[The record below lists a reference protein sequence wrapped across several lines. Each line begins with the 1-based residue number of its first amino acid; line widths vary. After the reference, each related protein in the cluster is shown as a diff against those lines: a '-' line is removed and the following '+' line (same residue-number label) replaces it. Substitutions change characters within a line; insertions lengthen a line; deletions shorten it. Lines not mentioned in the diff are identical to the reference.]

1 VALIKTFE
9 NDVITSNNVQMKE
22 PERQEIRDL
31 MSEFLKNGGQIV
43 EVPPYVNAENIEA
56 YRPITQQEEMA
67 VKLRCGLKANCN
79 MTIVYRPQDR
89 MWQATLG
96 IFTLGFFPSQ
106 QSAEDAIRA
115 RAKIV
120 FADSTKNGR
129 KLPAITEVQIDKMVS
144 ENV

>member
-1 VALIKTFE
+1 
-9 NDVITSNNVQMKE
+9 MKE

-43 EVPPYVNAENIEA
+43 EVPPYVNSENLEA

-96 IFTLGFFPSQ
+96 IFTLGFFPSL

-129 KLPAITEVQIDKMVS
+129 KLQAMTEAQIDKMVS